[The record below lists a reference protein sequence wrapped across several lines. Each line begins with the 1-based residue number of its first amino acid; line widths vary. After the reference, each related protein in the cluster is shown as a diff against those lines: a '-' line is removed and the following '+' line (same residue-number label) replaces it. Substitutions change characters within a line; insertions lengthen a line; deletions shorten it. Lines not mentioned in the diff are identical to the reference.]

1 MDINNT
7 KKEVLLA
14 RIKELEIEL
23 LKADN
28 VIYEQ
33 QIRLDCAHEQLRKL
47 DTSPEFKYID
57 VD

>member
-1 MDINNT
+1 MDISNT

-28 VIYEQ
+28 IIYEQ
-33 QIRLDCAHEQLRKL
+33 QMRLDCAHEQLRDL
-47 DTSPEFKYID
+47 DTNPEFKYLED
-57 VD
+57 

>member
-1 MDINNT
+1 MDISNT

-33 QIRLDCAHEQLRKL
+33 QMRLDCAHEQLREL
-47 DTSPEFKYID
+47 DVAPEFEYPED
-57 VD
+57 